1 MAGPQLEVLIFCEH
15 NNNDDEDDKNRKCV
29 SHLALLLHFLVF
41 AGKSVFLIVR
51 FGFSSV
57 I

>member
-1 MAGPQLEVLIFCEH
+1 MAGPELEVLIFWEH
-15 NNNDDEDDKNRKCV
+15 NNNDDEDDKDSKSV

-57 I
+57 M